1 MTKVSSPQISKWQ
14 IICTIVL
21 GLATVASFLYQ
32 HTTGFFDLANIG
44 RILLVVALLVS
55 LFASLHGIPDK
66 STSMPKYAK
75 TLVWLLPSLAVLCA
89 VINTIWPEL
98 GHALVK
104 GGHVFS
110 FRPAIYVKM
119 LLDLVSCVVF
129 IVLVVRFAKR
139 KTWLLVGVFAL
150 LALVTFW
157 MALEEISWGQR
168 IFKWETTGY
177 FADNN
182 MQGETNLHN
191 LNTQL
196 FQNALYF
203 GGFLLLVALPFFRDH
218 IARLLQKIKLL
229 KPIAFLLPSAWMLL
243 AFSAGLGFI
252 DPYMSEAGWRW
263 TSILFQI
270 IATGAILAAFSYRAY
285 KQRDVRLRSALLSL
299 SAFIL
304 VLALSLC
311 CRGLWDQD
319 SGSPTEYIEL
329 FIALGINAWAF
340 ELKARSTD
348 ERSLTTASS

>member
-1 MTKVSSPQISKWQ
+1 
-14 IICTIVL
+14 
-21 GLATVASFLYQ
+21 
-32 HTTGFFDLANIG
+32 
-44 RILLVVALLVS
+44 
-55 LFASLHGIPDK
+55 
-66 STSMPKYAK
+66 
-75 TLVWLLPSLAVLCA
+75 
-89 VINTIWPEL
+89 
-98 GHALVK
+98 
-104 GGHVFS
+104 
-110 FRPAIYVKM
+110 
-119 LLDLVSCVVF
+119 
-129 IVLVVRFAKR
+129 
-139 KTWLLVGVFAL
+139 
-150 LALVTFW
+150 
-157 MALEEISWGQR
+157 
-168 IFKWETTGY
+168 
-177 FADNN
+177 
-182 MQGETNLHN
+182 
-191 LNTQL
+191 
-196 FQNALYF
+196 
-203 GGFLLLVALPFFRDH
+203 
-218 IARLLQKIKLL
+218 
-229 KPIAFLLPSAWMLL
+229 MLL

>member
-129 IVLVVRFAKR
+129 IVLVVLAFVGYFRWR
-139 KTWLLVGVFAL
+139 KDLVG
-150 LALVTFW
+150 
-157 MALEEISWGQR
+157 E
-168 IFKWETTGY
+168 
-177 FADNN
+177 
-182 MQGETNLHN
+182 
-191 LNTQL
+191 
-196 FQNALYF
+196 
-203 GGFLLLVALPFFRDH
+203 VA
-218 IARLLQKIKLL
+218 
-229 KPIAFLLPSAWMLL
+229 
-243 AFSAGLGFI
+243 G
-252 DPYMSEAGWRW
+252 
-263 TSILFQI
+263 
-270 IATGAILAAFSYRAY
+270 
-285 KQRDVRLRSALLSL
+285 
-299 SAFIL
+299 
-304 VLALSLC
+304 
-311 CRGLWDQD
+311 
-319 SGSPTEYIEL
+319 
-329 FIALGINAWAF
+329 
-340 ELKARSTD
+340 
-348 ERSLTTASS
+348 